1 MSAGWALASSRGCQ
15 AISSPDDIC
24 NCTLWIYPRV
34 VQSGTAGK
42 PSDFLDLWSK
52 CLNLHCF
59 PVLCGGRIIVDF
71 NICNAQHWR
80 NKRHNLAGLLRQ
92 RFQRKMKQFSQLH
105 HTFGAG
111 EGGTQCPVR
120 RGPGWP
126 GGAMLRRGSP
136 YVCTWHHGLL
146 WKGSV
151 AAASRLCSPSA
162 ILWLHRPST
171 VWAGRFTQAL
181 TAWDT
186 RVSTLIVS
194 PFIHDER
201 LHHTRCRG
209 GKLFPALAS
218 VLQLYSLSL
227 SYFTEALICSYRSA
241 QFYILNHLI
250 PFVIEFIIGESGKS
264 KDNTVKLCNVSVSG
278 ID

>member
-1 MSAGWALASSRGCQ
+1 MSTTETETAALLQNRIVFISSVSSCPQILINTPLKHSPVSIFAFCGYLCSYSRAMSAGWALAASRGCQ
-15 AISSPDDIC
+15 ATSNPDDIC
-24 NCTLWIYPRV
+24 NCKLWIYPRV
-34 VQSGTAGK
+34 VQSGTTGK
-42 PSDFLDLWSK
+42 PPDFLDLWSK

-59 PVLCGGRIIVDF
+59 PGLCGRCVIADF
-71 NICNAQHWR
+71 NICSIEEISSTGW
-80 NKRHNLAGLLRQ
+80 LRQ
-92 RFQRKMKQFSQLH
+92 SFQRKMKPFSQLRH
-105 HTFGAG
+105 IFGAG

-120 RGPGWP
+120 RGPWLAQQGD
-126 GGAMLRRGSP
+126 AAA

-227 SYFTEALICSYRSA
+227 S
-241 QFYILNHLI
+241 
-250 PFVIEFIIGESGKS
+250 
-264 KDNTVKLCNVSVSG
+264 
-278 ID
+278 